1 MSHKKGL
8 LKMSVSRLFA
18 ALMLVQVF
26 GSAQAQTRPGDDYI
40 DSCSVK
46 TTQRYWYGQPG
57 LCFVE
62 ISGWPSGVMPVPYLG
77 PLTLQPSVIVQAPTG
92 QTCRAQLAL
101 RWIEEIQ
108 ENVCVKVPKQPF
120 VPLNTNLPA
129 CVSQQG
135 IGMVYWSGDASNSYT
150 LERKIGGD
158 PFYTAAEPEYSIPGN
173 AYVTYRLR
181 AQAPSGAVGSWSYVS
196 FHVNCEGRLD
206 E

>member
-26 GSAQAQTRPGDDYI
+26 GSAQAQTQPGDDYI

-46 TTQRYWYGQPG
+46 TTVLYWYRQPG
-57 LCFVE
+57 VCFVQPT
-62 ISGWPSGVMPVPYLG
+62 IFSGPQPVWYLG
-77 PLTLQPSVIVQAPTG
+77 PETLQSSVILQAPSG
-92 QTCRAQLAL
+92 LTCRAQLSFF
-101 RWIEEIQ
+101 RTEVRQ
-108 ENVCVKVPKQPF
+108 ENVCVKVPAQPF

-129 CVSQQG
+129 CVSQEAT
-135 IGMVYWSGDASNSYT
+135 GMVYWSGDASNSYT

-158 PFYTAAEPEYSIPGN
+158 PFYTAAEPEYSIPGKV
-173 AYVTYRLR
+173 YVTYRLR
-181 AQAPSGAVGSWSYVS
+181 AQTPSGTVGSWSYVS
-196 FHVNCEGRLD
+196 FHANCEGRLD